1 MTEPHPAPAA
11 ADSCTLADRPAAPDA
26 QHDGR
31 PGLTR
36 SQRVLAI
43 AMTTA
48 VIVSGINALVQVAR
62 VLIQGW
68 PSRG

>member
-1 MTEPHPAPAA
+1 MTEPHPAPTA
-11 ADSCTLADRPAAPDA
+11 ADSCALADKPAVSDA
-26 QHDGR
+26 RSDNR

-36 SQRVLAI
+36 SQRMLAT

-62 VLIQGW
+62 VLLQSW
-68 PSRG
+68 LHRG

>member
-11 ADSCTLADRPAAPDA
+11 ADPCTAVDRPVAPEGRA
-26 QHDGR
+26 DGQ
-31 PGLTR
+31 PSLTR

-43 AMTTA
+43 AVTAA

-62 VLIQGW
+62 VLLQGW
-68 PSRG
+68 LPRG

>member
-11 ADSCTLADRPAAPDA
+11 ADPCTAADKAAEPGTRPDA
-26 QHDGR
+26 G

-36 SQRVLAI
+36 SQRVLAA
-43 AMTTA
+43 AMATA

-62 VLIQGW
+62 ALMQGW
-68 PSRG
+68 PAHG

>member
-11 ADSCTLADRPAAPDA
+11 ATSCTLADRPAAPDT
-26 QHDGR
+26 QSDGR

-36 SQRVLAI
+36 GQRVLAV

-48 VIVSGINALVQVAR
+48 VILSGINALVQVAR
-62 VLIQGW
+62 VLFQG
-68 PSRG
+68 

>member
-1 MTEPHPAPAA
+1 MTEPHPAPDA
-11 ADSCTLADRPAAPDA
+11 ADRCGTADERTAPDA
-26 QHDGR
+26 QPDGR
-31 PGLTR
+31 PVLTR
-36 SQRVLAI
+36 GRRALAI

-68 PSRG
+68 PT

>member
-11 ADSCTLADRPAAPDA
+11 ADSCTLADRPAAPDT
-26 QHDGR
+26 QHDSR
-31 PGLTR
+31 SGLTR
-36 SQRVLAI
+36 SQRVLAT
-43 AMTTA
+43 AVTTA

-68 PSRG
+68 LPRG